1 MDKNRA
7 GFSDPADVNVGN
19 IKEAVCVDAMRVYD
33 SCSRQHD
40 TGYEPPEDALTGRH
54 TFEVEKITEV
64 HCEND
69 FDIGRR

>member
-1 MDKNRA
+1 MIRRNRFHETCQEDDLMDKNRA

-40 TGYEPPEDALTGRH
+40 TGYKP
-54 TFEVEKITEV
+54 
-64 HCEND
+64 CQ
-69 FDIGRR
+69 